1 MAKLDFTAYM
11 EALATS
17 LKDVAHVPGDNK
29 NKHYYTVSD
38 YQSLEGLIKSFTSVS
53 GTNIVAEDN
62 AEGMYGETN
71 GQYVYDNMNCSFF
84 VIKTAKQLDAADR
97 KAVKDEC
104 KAVMQKILSKIRR
117 DHLTDAEGST
127 NIGLRNLDMGSI
139 HYFTFGPVLN
149 NSYGV
154 HCTFIVQ
161 QSGDVKYNSEDWQ

>member
-11 EALATS
+11 ETLATS
-17 LKDVAHVPGDNK
+17 LKDVAHVPGDKK
-29 NKHYYTVSD
+29 NKRFYTVSD
-38 YQSLEGLIKSFTSVS
+38 YQSLEDLIKSFTTVS
-53 GTNIVAEDN
+53 GINIVAEDN
-62 AEGMYGETN
+62 AEGIYGETK
-71 GQYVYDNMNCSFF
+71 GQYVYDDMNCSFF
-84 VIKTAKQLDAADR
+84 VIKSASQLDSDNR

-127 NIGLRNLDMGSI
+127 NIGLRNLDINSI

-154 HCTFIVQ
+154 HCTFVVQ
-161 QSGDVKYNSEDWQ
+161 QNGNIKYNPEDWQ